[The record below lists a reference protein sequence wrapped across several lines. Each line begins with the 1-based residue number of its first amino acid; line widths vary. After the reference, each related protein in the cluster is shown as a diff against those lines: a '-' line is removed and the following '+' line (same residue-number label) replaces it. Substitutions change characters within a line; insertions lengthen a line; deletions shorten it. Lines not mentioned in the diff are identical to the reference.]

1 MPREFVI
8 VTPEPITAIEIAAA
22 TNTVDPGLGMGRLW
36 QGGGLQIASDESLV
50 LAVLRSSTLED
61 PSDAQRLLG
70 ALPPDAAYLTEAY
83 GPFDNDTTVTLVQ
96 ELAAQTGG
104 SLFAGG
110 TS

>member
-1 MPREFVI
+1 MPREFAI
-8 VTPEPITAIEIAAA
+8 VTPEPITAIEIVAA
-22 TNTVDPGLGMGRLW
+22 TNAVNPDLGMGRLW

-61 PSDAQRLLG
+61 PTDAQRLLG

-96 ELAAQTGG
+96 QLATHTGG
-104 SLFAGG
+104 TLFVGG
-110 TS
+110 IS